1 MYILI
6 KSGWKW
12 SDLATLVPEHPAVFL
27 SLHHANWSAIF
38 NNKSQRPL
46 KDTCIYTE
54 VKLHKSIFSL
64 LGHFWFITLFFV
76 KKKNKLKYSHFIT
89 MHCFSY
95 ITKKPNTTSQHMGLF
110 KKFKIYNYLCKAVK
124 RSLHPHYND
133 SHLLSMTCASK
144 TLEIFPNQIQTENA
158 SSL

>member
-1 MYILI
+1 MAGNGQIWQPWFLSILLCSLVSI
-6 KSGWKW
+6 MLIGQQYSITNPRGLWRTHVFILRLNCTRVYSPYLVT
-12 SDLATLVPEHPAVFL
+12 SDLSHFFL
-27 SLHHANWSAIF
+27 S
-38 NNKSQRPL
+38 
-46 KDTCIYTE
+46 
-54 VKLHKSIFSL
+54 
-64 LGHFWFITLFFV
+64 